1 MKHTL
6 ESLIYKKN
14 RFIHVKQKLKRIMF
28 MGIPLALAF
37 AIAVFNPF
45 GGHPITEEM
54 KTIFSFISM
63 LFAILSGFLI
73 SSLWDRFTKIRTL
86 VSSETASL
94 ENLHQFFELAD
105 RKIAR
110 KAVDGIDNYVMKAL
124 ELGVHEY
131 QEKLREEYFALY
143 KLLKLLKPKKTEVY
157 LSRILNIFDQ
167 FTKNRKEILSRTK
180 DQLGL
185 YHWVVLCLLPFM
197 LIVIWVYI
205 QFDGVFGR
213 FIGTIFIF
221 AIFMIL
227 IIIYDL
233 NNLVWGSAQINVEV
247 YERIYDVIGIP
258 RYYPEEMLEK
268 VKIPITVSKY
278 RVGILTNRK
287 QQKRKVI
294 LITANEK

>member
-1 MKHTL
+1 
-6 ESLIYKKN
+6 
-14 RFIHVKQKLKRIMF
+14 MF
-28 MGIPLALAF
+28 MLIPLSLAF
-37 AIAVFNPF
+37 VIAVFNPF

-86 VSSETASL
+86 ISSETASL

-105 RKIAR
+105 KKVAK
-110 KAVDGIDNYVMKAL
+110 KAADGIDKYVMKAL

-143 KLLKLLKPKKTEVY
+143 KLLKLLKNKKTEVY

-167 FTKNRKEILSRTK
+167 FTKNRKEILSRVR
-180 DQLGL
+180 DQLGM

-197 LIVIWVYI
+197 LITIWCYI
-205 QFDGVFGR
+205 QFDGVFGE
-213 FIGTIFIF
+213 FIGASFIF
-221 AIFMIL
+221 AIFVIL

-233 NNLVWGSAQINVEV
+233 NNLVWGSAKINIEV
-247 YERIYDVIGIP
+247 YERIYDVIGMP
-258 RYYPEEMLEK
+258 RYYPQEMIK
-268 VKIPITVSKY
+268 KIKIPQTIKEY
-278 RVGILTNRK
+278 RIGILVGARK
-287 QQKRKVI
+287 QKREIK
-294 LITANEK
+294 LITNKL